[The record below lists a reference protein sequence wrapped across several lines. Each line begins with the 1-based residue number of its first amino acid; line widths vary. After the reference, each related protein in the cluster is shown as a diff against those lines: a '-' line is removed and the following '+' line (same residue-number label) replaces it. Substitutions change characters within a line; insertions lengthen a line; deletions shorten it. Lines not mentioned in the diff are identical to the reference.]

1 MGPRRVLR
9 WIVGMSLMAGPSACC
24 AYGQETASARTAQ
37 ADFQAGNSFVI
48 RLRDGGQIVG
58 ELRQETPDELVLIT
72 SFGEV
77 TVARSKIKDMT
88 RITVRDIHRG
98 EYWPSDPNPTRAFVF
113 PTASTLPGGKGFY
126 ENYYLLFHSVH
137 LGWADNAMLS
147 AGFALFPEGGK
158 VLTVG
163 PKFRVYQNRA
173 KTVEA
178 AVGGHLFVASGDG
191 ESGKAFFPYGVLSL
205 GRPNQG
211 RLNIG
216 AGGVVVDG
224 EKAFYLNLSGDA
236 RLTRRLKAMG
246 EVFVLSIDGEP
257 RAFPIYGL
265 RFFSEKLAFDLGFWN
280 LPGEDDL
287 TAVGTPMVNFV
298 FRF

>member
-1 MGPRRVLR
+1 MCL
-9 WIVGMSLMAGPSACC
+9 
-24 AYGQETASARTAQ
+24 
-37 ADFQAGNSFVI
+37 I

-58 ELRQETPDELVLIT
+58 ELKQETPDELTLIA

-77 TVARSKIKDMT
+77 KVARDKIKEMT
-88 RITVRDIHRG
+88 RITAQDIRKG
-98 EYWPSDPNPTRAFVF
+98 EYWYPDPNQTRAFVF
-113 PTASTLPGGKGFY
+113 PTASTLPSGKGFY

-137 LGWADNAMLS
+137 VGFTDNAMFS
-147 AGFALFPEGGK
+147 AGVALFPEGGK

-163 PKFRVYQNRA
+163 PKLRVYKNPA
-173 KTVEA
+173 KTAEA
-178 AVGGHLFVASGDG
+178 AVGGHLFVVAGDD
-191 ESGKAFFPYGVLSL
+191 ESGKAFIPYGALSL

-216 AGGVVVDG
+216 AGGIAVEG
-224 EKAFYLNLSGDA
+224 ESAFFLNLSGDA
-236 RLTRRLKAMG
+236 RLARRVKAMG
-246 EVFVLSIDGEP
+246 EVFVFSVDGET

-280 LPGEDDL
+280 IPDEKDL
-287 TAVGTPMVNFV
+287 TAIGTPIVNFV